1 MRTFGINMV
10 DAKLPLPP
18 LREVNIFKVEANVKN
33 QKDHSPD
40 ASPSEKVD
48 YELIYGPG
56 CMLWNADTLTRASR
70 IRVDRCLVL
79 MVKSRLS

>member
-1 MRTFGINMV
+1 MI

-33 QKDHSPD
+33 QKDHSTD

-56 CMLWNADTLTRASR
+56 YMAWNADTLTRASR